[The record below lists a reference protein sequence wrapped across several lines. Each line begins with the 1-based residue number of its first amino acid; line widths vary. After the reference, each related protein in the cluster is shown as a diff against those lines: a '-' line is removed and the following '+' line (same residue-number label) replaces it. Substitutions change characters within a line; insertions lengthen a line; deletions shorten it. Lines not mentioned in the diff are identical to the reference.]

1 MADYVRPKNS
11 CLSKLVILRGSSALQ
26 QHERNLMKVHL
37 KTLGCRLNE
46 AELETWAQAFQK
58 YGHQVTRQAEAANL
72 IVINSC
78 AVTQDAAR
86 KSRHLIRKV
95 HRENPSAKL
104 VVSGCYAT
112 LNQQE
117 AEALLGVDMVVSNKD
132 KDQLVDKALAEL
144 NLDTMPTLSTE
155 PGAISLFTRGR
166 QRAFVKVQDGCR
178 YRCTFCIVTVARGE
192 EKSRPVPDVIG
203 EINALHQQNI
213 NEIIL
218 TGVHLGGYGSDL
230 GNNLVDLIK
239 AILAE
244 TEVPRI
250 RLGSLEPWELTDDFY
265 QLFDNPRLMP
275 HLHLPLQS
283 GSDSVLRRMARR
295 CKTQEFAAIVAR
307 LRQINPL
314 FNITTD
320 IIVGFPGETE
330 SEWQACIEFIQ
341 LVGFGHIH
349 IFTYSSREGT
359 KAAALPNPVPEA
371 IKKQRSQQ
379 LHQLAD
385 EMRLTFYQ
393 ANLDQQFPVLW
404 EAYSE
409 PVGADKQ
416 RVFGYTPNYLK
427 VGCEISNDQSLENM
441 TTLAKLKAVSD
452 TYIFAEQ
459 HEKPLTYPVQLPPLP
474 LCD

>member
-1 MADYVRPKNS
+1 
-11 CLSKLVILRGSSALQ
+11 
-26 QHERNLMKVHL
+26 MKVHL

-58 YGHQVTRQAEAANL
+58 SGHQVTKQAESASL

-78 AVTQDAAR
+78 AVTQEAAR

-112 LNQQE
+112 LNKQE
-117 AEALLGVDMVVSNKD
+117 AEGILGVDLVVSNQDKD
-132 KDQLVDKALAEL
+132 KLVEIALSEL
-144 NLDTMPTLSTE
+144 NFDSMPAMSTE
-155 PGAISLFTRGR
+155 PGETSLFTRGR
-166 QRAFVKVQDGCR
+166 QRAFIKVQDGCR

-192 EKSRPVPDVIG
+192 EKSRSVQEVIS
-203 EINALHQQNI
+203 EINALHHQNI

-218 TGVHLGGYGSDL
+218 TGVHLGGYGGDL
-230 GNNLVDLIK
+230 GLNLVDLIK

-244 TEVPRI
+244 TDVPRI
-250 RLGSLEPWELTDDFY
+250 RLGSLEPWELTDEFY
-265 QLFDNPRLMP
+265 QLFDNPRLMS

-295 CKTQEFAAIVAR
+295 CKTEEFASMVAR

-314 FNITTD
+314 FNVTTD

-330 SEWQACIEFIQ
+330 EEWQVSLEFIRR
-341 LVGFGHIH
+341 VGFGHIH
-349 IFTYSSREGT
+349 IFTYSPREGT
-359 KAAALPNPVPEA
+359 KAATLPNPVPEP

-379 LHQLAD
+379 LHKLAD
-385 EMRLTFYQ
+385 EMRLKFY
-393 ANLDQQFPVLW
+393 AENLGQQLPVLW

-409 PVGADKQ
+409 PVGEEMQ

-427 VGCEISNDQSLENM
+427 VGRVLSIDQSLENT
-441 TTLAKLKAVSD
+441 TTLATLKTVSD
-452 TYIFAEQ
+452 NFILAEQ
-459 HEKPLTYPVQLPPLP
+459 AE
-474 LCD
+474 

>member
-1 MADYVRPKNS
+1 
-11 CLSKLVILRGSSALQ
+11 
-26 QHERNLMKVHL
+26 MKVHL

-58 YGHQVTRQAEAANL
+58 SGHQITRQAEAANL

-86 KSRHLIRKV
+86 KSRQLIRRV
-95 HRENPSAKL
+95 HRENPAAKL

-117 AEALLGVDMVVSNKD
+117 AEQLLGVDLVVSNKD
-132 KDQLVDKALAEL
+132 KDQLVEKTLTEL
-144 NLDTMPTLSTE
+144 NLDTMPSMSTE

-166 QRAFVKVQDGCR
+166 QRAFIKVQDGCR

-192 EKSRPVPDVIG
+192 EKSRSVQDVVD

-230 GNNLVDLIK
+230 GLNLVDLIK
-239 AILAE
+239 AILTE
-244 TEVPRI
+244 TDVPRI

-265 QLFDNPRLMP
+265 QLFDNPRIMP

-283 GSDSVLRRMARR
+283 GSDTVLRRMARR
-295 CKTQEFAAIVAR
+295 CKTEEFASIVTH
-307 LRQINPL
+307 LRQINPS

-330 SEWQACIEFIQ
+330 EEWQESLEFIRH
-341 LVGFGHIH
+341 VGFGHIH
-349 IFTYSSREGT
+349 IFTYSPREGT
-359 KAAALPNPVPEA
+359 KAATLPNPVQEP

-379 LHQLAD
+379 LHQLGD
-385 EMRLTFYQ
+385 EMRLKFYQ
-393 ANLDQQFPVLW
+393 DNLGQQFPVLW
-404 EAYSE
+404 EGYSE
-409 PVGADKQ
+409 PVGADRQ

-427 VGCEISNDQSLENM
+427 VGCVISSEMSLENK
-441 TTLAKLKAVSD
+441 TTVAKLTAIND
-452 TYIFAEQ
+452 TYILAD
-459 HEKPLTYPVQLPPLP
+459 LVDGGLL
-474 LCD
+474 